1 MERNAQKYRQ
11 TQTGDAP
18 DLGNFIHW
26 HINQNGI
33 KKKVLSEQL
42 RVLPT
47 TVNKYFKQESLQ
59 FTILWRISKALQHN
73 FLMELGEK
81 WLKIPYQT
89 QKEIDLQNQLDQKTT
104 EINLLKAQL
113 QVFREIHGVKNS

>member
-11 TQTGDAP
+11 AQTGDAP
-18 DLGNFIHW
+18 NLGNFIHW
-26 HINQNGI
+26 HINQKGI
-33 KKKVLSEQL
+33 KKKLLSEQL

-47 TVNKYFKQESLQ
+47 TVNQYFKQDSLQ
-59 FTILWRISKALQHN
+59 FTILWRISQAVQHN

-89 QKEIDLQNQLDQKTT
+89 QKETELENQLDQKNT
-104 EINLLKAQL
+104 EIELLKAQL
-113 QVFREIHGVKNS
+113 QIFREIHGVK